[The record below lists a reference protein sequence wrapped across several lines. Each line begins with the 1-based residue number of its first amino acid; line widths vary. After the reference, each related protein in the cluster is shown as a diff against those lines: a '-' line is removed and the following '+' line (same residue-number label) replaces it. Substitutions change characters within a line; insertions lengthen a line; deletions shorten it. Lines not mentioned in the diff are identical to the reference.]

1 MSQKQVLATVDGLLK
16 DAVRGL
22 TAKATALAAGD
33 PTILTDFN
41 FVRWALGGTMQPAT
55 KPNVMSRPGSWTPQ
69 TRNDA
74 NPHRDAFAA
83 IEIGYEFFGAD
94 PDAIQANVALVA
106 TALAQVID
114 ELVQY
119 SVDTGGTVVDVQE
132 PIEFLFGQFAGPTS
146 HGFLARVTVF
156 ERSSE

>member
-1 MSQKQVLATVDGLLK
+1 MSQKQVLATVEALLQDG
-16 DAVRGL
+16 ARGL

-33 PTILTDFN
+33 GTIQTNFR
-41 FVRWALGGTMQPAT
+41 FVRWALAGTMQPAT
-55 KPNVMSRPGSWTPQ
+55 APNVMVRPGAWRPQ

-106 TALAQVID
+106 TALAQVLD
-114 ELVQY
+114 ELVDY
-119 SVDTGGTVVDVQE
+119 ADDTGGTIANIEE
-132 PIEFLFGQFAGPTS
+132 PIEFLFGQFTGPTS